1 MFSEF
6 HWTFLSHGSKL
17 SSFRNHMVEASNSD
31 FAALCT
37 MLDQYLDEVAGG
49 KKNREGYLSHN
60 KREDLQAVILA
71 YDGLVPVACA
81 GLKYYDD
88 ITAEVKR
95 VFVKPE
101 YRQLGIGESL
111 LWQLGN
117 YARKNSFSTLILET
131 GAPLVAAMKLY
142 EKIGYQEIDRY
153 GPYKDLAASICLQK
167 KL

>member
-1 MFSEF
+1 M
-6 HWTFLSHGSKL
+6 
-17 SSFRNHMVEASNSD
+17 
-31 FAALCT
+31 
-37 MLDQYLDEVAGG
+37 
-49 KKNREGYLSHN
+49 
-60 KREDLQAVILA
+60 
-71 YDGLVPVACA
+71 
-81 GLKYYDD
+81 
-88 ITAEVKR
+88 KR

-111 LWQLGN
+111 LWQLEN

>member
-1 MFSEF
+1 MKY
-6 HWTFLSHGSKL
+6 LMAGA
-17 SSFRNHMVEASNSD
+17 NNSD
-31 FAALCT
+31 FAALCI

-49 KKNREGYLSHN
+49 KKNREGYLPHN
-60 KREDLQAVILA
+60 RREDLQVVVLA
-71 YDGLVPVACA
+71 YDGLAPVACA
-81 GLKYYDD
+81 GLKYYDA

-101 YRQLGIGESL
+101 YRRFGIGRSL
-111 LWQLGN
+111 LWQLEN
-117 YARKNSFSTLILET
+117 YARGNNFSTLILET